1 MDVRGKL
8 EQQEHCGQ
16 YQQQQP
22 HHHHPANENKPQ
34 KKLLFRHE
42 ISRLTCRSAFGCPSM
57 TCKILHLK
65 IKGIN
70 HLDLIEEKRTVSLFS
85 RQGEFSEAIESL
97 LLMFK
102 NCFYGIAFSSDKQA
116 QAKPKPQN
124 ANEGPGQDSYLT
136 DFHHSNKYKSQPLH
150 GLIRPKNSKRKSAN
164 CIQKGIIF

>member
-1 MDVRGKL
+1 MHVRGKL

-16 YQQQQP
+16 YQQQP

-85 RQGEFSEAIESL
+85 RQVEFSEAIESL

-116 QAKPKPQN
+116 QAKPKIGYKEECFFTEQ
-124 ANEGPGQDSYLT
+124 EYGQIHLL
-136 DFHHSNKYKSQPLH
+136 PLMD
-150 GLIRPKNSKRKSAN
+150 GLSIKCVIKKLFFSFKFK
-164 CIQKGIIF
+164 

>member
-1 MDVRGKL
+1 MHVRGKL
-8 EQQEHCGQ
+8 DQQEHCGQ
-16 YQQQQP
+16 YQQRQQQP

-85 RQGEFSEAIESL
+85 RQVEFSEAIESL

-102 NCFYGIAFSSDKQA
+102 NCLLA
-116 QAKPKPQN
+116 Q
-124 ANEGPGQDSYLT
+124 L
-136 DFHHSNKYKSQPLH
+136 LV
-150 GLIRPKNSKRKSAN
+150 LINRPKQSLKLDIKRNVFLLNKNMAKLT
-164 CIQKGIIF
+164 CCP